1 VTASTDDLGDL
12 FVEGVG
18 EADVADY
25 SSFEERK
32 RPDPF
37 GAINDLIRNHEISRL
52 DLLSQASD
60 GRKGDHTSHTE
71 TPQSGDVGTVRDLVR
86 GELVVEAVAREEGD
100 GGVVVL
106 EDGDG
111 GGGGTPGCLYVELG
125 DGDEAFEGLEAG
137 AAYDGYVDGT

>member
-1 VTASTDDLGDL
+1 M
-12 FVEGVG
+12 
-18 EADVADY
+18 
-25 SSFEERK
+25 
-32 RPDPF
+32 
-37 GAINDLIRNHEISRL
+37 
-52 DLLSQASD
+52 
-60 GRKGDHTSHTE
+60 
-71 TPQSGDVGTVRDLVR
+71 
-86 GELVVEAVAREEGD
+86 VEAVAREEGD